1 MNPFK
6 GCVSEWSFLKC
17 LKNEFRSQKR
27 TKATMCL
34 IMLMYFLSNRD
45 SMSQNSNIVF
55 QKSLKLKNRDKITCK
70 SNLLYHFY
78 KAHEKKSLQLLLK
91 LQTIIDRIII
101 MVNRIE
107 SVFIDTIFLS
117 GNYSKK
123 VNYIFCF
130 EQRQHVII

>member
-78 KAHEKKSLQLLLK
+78 KAHEKKSL
-91 LQTIIDRIII
+91 
-101 MVNRIE
+101 
-107 SVFIDTIFLS
+107 
-117 GNYSKK
+117 
-123 VNYIFCF
+123 
-130 EQRQHVII
+130 